1 MEDVQTELIL
11 SDLEICLKKKN
22 KKGQTNQESN
32 LWTKVFNQLDRG
44 EPIRSLDFTID
55 EIPLL
60 NTLPLI
66 TAKPLIFAC
75 NIDADSYSK
84 HGNELTKKFIDHVNS
99 KYPNTPIVILSSLLE
114 NELVQIHSDEGEEAA
129 KEYM

>member
-1 MEDVQTELIL
+1 
-11 SDLEICLKKKN
+11 
-22 KKGQTNQESN
+22 
-32 LWTKVFNQLDRG
+32 LDKG
-44 EPIRSLDFTID
+44 EPIRSLNFTID

-84 HGNELTKKFIDHVNS
+84 HGNELTKKFVDHVNN
-99 KYPNTPIVILSSLLE
+99 KYPNTPVVILSSLLE
-114 NELVQIHSDEGEEAA
+114 NELVQIHSEEGEEAA